1 MVYNVL
7 IVYAWERMEMAL
19 KREAKQPFHCENRYH
34 RGETGRPVR
43 WKRIRYA
50 ALGDSFTFGYSGK
63 KTEGIASYPR
73 LIAEITGCRYTLLCT
88 PGAAWAKR
96 DGVTIPTMTDYA
108 RHISGDYDIITVYA
122 GVNDR
127 PSLCPN
133 RAAGEVA
140 WGTLGDFEETT
151 FYGAIGFTLKALRL
165 KYPYIPILVLID
177 TGNREKDEALQ
188 AAAEYFRMPALRL
201 DKMGMNPPWLGEELR
216 AQGKAPYYSDLLH
229 PSREGHRM
237 IARAV
242 LGEMKK
248 YINV

>member
-1 MVYNVL
+1 
-7 IVYAWERMEMAL
+7 MAL
-19 KREAKQPFHCENRYH
+19 RQAVKRWLWQVEDQFRK
-34 RGETGRPVR
+34 GESSRSVCWQG
-43 WKRIRYA
+43 IRYA
-50 ALGDSFTFGYSGK
+50 ALGDSITYGYTEE
-63 KTEGIASYPR
+63 KTAGIISYPR
-73 LIAEITGCRYTLLCT
+73 LIAEVTGCRYTLLCT

-96 DGVTIPTMTDYA
+96 DGVTIPTMADYA
-108 RHISGDYDIITVYA
+108 EHISGDYDIITVYA

-127 PSLCPN
+127 PRPDPN

-140 WGTLGDFEETT
+140 WGSLGDFDRHT
-151 FYGAIGFTLKALRL
+151 FCGAVGLTLKTLRL

-201 DKMGMNPPWLGEELR
+201 DKMGMNPQWLGEDLR
-216 AQGKAPYYSDLLH
+216 ARGKEPYYSDLLH
-229 PSREGHRM
+229 PSRAGHRM

-248 YINV
+248 YINI